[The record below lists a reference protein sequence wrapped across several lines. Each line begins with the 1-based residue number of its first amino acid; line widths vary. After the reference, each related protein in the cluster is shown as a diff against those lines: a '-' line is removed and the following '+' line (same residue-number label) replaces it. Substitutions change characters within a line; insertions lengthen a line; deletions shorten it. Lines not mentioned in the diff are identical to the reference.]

1 MSRIE
6 KINEEIRVQVSMILQ
21 KDLHDPRIGFITIT
35 RVDASPDLRS
45 ASIYFTAMHDKNP
58 ANDTLKALKAS
69 RGFIRSQLAK
79 RIRIKFIPQIT
90 FIWDVSKTETN
101 RIDEIIGM
109 LHKEKEISDGPD
121 GCS

>member
-6 KINEEIRVQVSMILQ
+6 KINEEIRVQISMILQ

-35 RVDASPDLRS
+35 RVDTSPDMRS

-58 ANDTLKALKAS
+58 GNDTLKALKAS
-69 RGFIRSQLAK
+69 RGFIRSLLAK
-79 RIRIKFIPQIT
+79 RVRIKFIPQIT
-90 FIWDVSKTETN
+90 FIRDVSSIETN
-101 RIDEIIGM
+101 RIDEIIAM
-109 LHKEKEISDGPD
+109 LYKEKESLDGPD

>member
-1 MSRIE
+1 MSRIG
-6 KINEEIRVQVSMILQ
+6 KINEEIRVQISMIVQ
-21 KDLHDPRIGFITIT
+21 KDLHDPRVGFITIT
-35 RVDASPDLRS
+35 RVDTSPDLRS

-58 ANDTLKALKAS
+58 ADYTLKALKAS

-90 FIWDVSKTETN
+90 FVWDVSEIETN
-101 RIDEIIGM
+101 RIDEIIDM
-109 LHKEKEISDGPD
+109 LYKEKEISDGPD